1 MVKLYKGIES
11 QPSLVVLNQIQI
23 AQENS
28 GTSRLTLNKIAENI
42 KEAGFNLIVPFVS
55 ITDEEDKY
63 HLLTGLA
70 IYEAAIIAGIER
82 IWVFI
87 IAAKQPEAEKF
98 IEPAFLQSK
107 LNDRVIEPQDLT
119 GFLEFINN
127 KNSDLRKIP
136 GVKDGYAKLI
146 SGKRPYISQEDMQK
160 KLGAKRSL
168 NWLKAYKQKNS

>member
-1 MVKLYKGIES
+1 MKDDFK
-11 QPSLVVLNQIQI
+11 
-23 AQENS
+23 
-28 GTSRLTLNKIAENI
+28 
-42 KEAGFNLIVPFVS
+42 FNLSLPLVCL
-55 ITDEEDKY
+55 TDKEDKY
-63 HLLTGLA
+63 KLLTGLL
-70 IYEAAIIAGIER
+70 IYEAAKAANIDQ
-82 IWVFI
+82 IWVFL
-87 IAAKQPEAEKF
+87 IAEKQPEAEKY
-98 IEPAFLQSK
+98 IEQAVSQSK